1 MVVPPENP
9 SGNKLSRKSQRK
21 AVQRALGKQKRRKKP
36 SAKKPSAK
44 QPNPQPKAARRGGM
58 PVNAPPGIEALEQ
71 VNLNAAGID
80 VGATVHFVAVPEGRD
95 GETSVENMPAFDVR
109 CFAHWSMN
117 TFAAGRRQW
126 PRMAL
131 HRRGLRARGAGG
143 HAVERGPGAPEG
155 AGDVRDR
162 DVGLLLDLALGGHA
176 RERRR
181 GEAVDRLYRRHPTR
195 PGPRDHRSRV

>member
-36 SAKKPSAK
+36 SAKKLSAK

-58 PVNAPPGIEALEQ
+58 PVNAPPGIKALEQ

-95 GETSVENMPAFDVR
+95 SETSVRWFGAFTAD
-109 CFAHWSMN
+109 
-117 TFAAGRRQW
+117 
-126 PRMAL
+126 L
-131 HRRGLRARGAGG
+131 EGLADWLEECGIDTVAMESTG
-143 HAVERGPGAPEG
+143 V
-155 AGDVRDR
+155 
-162 DVGLLLDLALGGHA
+162 
-176 RERRR
+176 
-181 GEAVDRLYRRHPTR
+181 
-195 PGPRDHRSRV
+195 